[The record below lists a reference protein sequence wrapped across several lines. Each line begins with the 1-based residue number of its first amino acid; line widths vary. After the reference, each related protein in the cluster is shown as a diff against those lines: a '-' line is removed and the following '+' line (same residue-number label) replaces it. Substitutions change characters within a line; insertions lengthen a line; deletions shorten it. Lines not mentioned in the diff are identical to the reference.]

1 MFFQILAFSFQT
13 IAFNGFSMVFESFN
27 HLVQWFSMVTGHWSN
42 DAMVSMDRSPL
53 VHIWIFYYQLV
64 SAKILTDKLLTCKK
78 RQFAAI
84 GCWTVGFPELNASV
98 CGGQCAFRVSGF
110 VGGCRGE
117 GRVYFR
123 NLPLYERPVFF
134 SHTRSH
140 TVQAWQRCHAQTMD
154 WGLGKILIS
163 KCPRTRTIMH
173 TEILFTAL
181 SARFRIISIYWRF
194 SLLAKSWFKTS
205 FNNDF
210 LRK

>member
-1 MFFQILAFSFQT
+1 MVFRWFGGNST
-13 IAFNGFSMVFESFN
+13 IAIKCFSASRPLLSQWLFDGFWVIQPSGLMVFNG
-27 HLVQWFSMVTGHWSN
+27 HGLLVQGCHGFNWLLTS
-42 DAMVSMDRSPL
+42 SP
-53 VHIWIFYYQLV
+53 HKIFYCQSA
-64 SAKILTDKLLTCKK
+64 SAKILTKKLLTCKK

-123 NLPLYERPVFF
+123 NLPLSERPVFF

-154 WGLGKILIS
+154 RGLGKIWMC

-173 TEILFTAL
+173 TEILFGAVLAL
-181 SARFRIISIYWRF
+181 LRIISI
-194 SLLAKSWFKTS
+194 
-205 FNNDF
+205 
-210 LRK
+210 